1 MKRASKLA
9 IALLLAALLYS
20 PPVVAQTNQGFEWG
34 FVWDTEFHF
43 DMDIEG
49 DGLLIH
55 EEIYFQPNETLPTIP
70 DSMDNWT
77 DIPWVTM
84 NSYYANGT
92 DMGLEAILFLP
103 AHNLHVPIGNWA
115 LLSTLYLDT
124 LGVDNLTIDPENPHF
139 WGYSWADDNWS
150 YGWIH
155 ASEGLTLEVHVDYLK
170 ADGFL
175 AHYSIESYNTTT
187 REKTGELIA
196 YRLGLEPYTDS
207 TAPALDHP
215 SNVNYFLGQTG
226 NSITWNPSD
235 DYPESYQ
242 ILLDDTVLVS
252 GDWNSTTEDIV
263 VNVDG
268 HEVGEYNYTIVVADV
283 AGNTASDEV
292 IVKVEAPGLFG
303 NLLLI
308 ATLVAAGV
316 VVLIV
321 VFAIRKR

>member
-9 IALLLAALLYS
+9 LLLLLTALMCSL
-20 PPVVAQTNQGFEWG
+20 PVAAQTNQGFEWG
-34 FVWDTEFHF
+34 FVWDDEFHF
-43 DMDIEG
+43 DMYIEG
-49 DGLLIH
+49 NGMLID
-55 EEIYFQPNETLPTIP
+55 EEIYFQLNETLPTIP

-77 DIPWVTM
+77 DIPWVTV

-92 DMGLEAILFLP
+92 KMGLEAILFVP
-103 AHNLHVPIGNWA
+103 AHNLHVPIGNWP

-124 LGVDNLTIDPENPHF
+124 LSVDNLTMDPEDTHF
-139 WGYSWADDNWS
+139 WGYSWADDDWS

-207 TAPALDHP
+207 TAPTLDHP
-215 SNVNYFLGQTG
+215 ANVDYFLGQTG

-235 DYPESYQ
+235 DYPASYQ
-242 ILLDDTVLVS
+242 VLLDNTVLLS
-252 GDWNSTTEDIV
+252 GHWNSTSENII

-268 HEVGEYNYTIVVADV
+268 HEVGEYNYTIIVSDV

-292 IVKVEAPGLFG
+292 IVTVQAPEIFG
-303 NLLLI
+303 NLVII
-308 ATLVAAGV
+308 AAILVAGV
-316 VVLIV
+316 AVAIV
-321 VFAIRKR
+321 VAVVRRR